1 MAVRLPVYGEIFAV
15 RRRGAYAAM
24 GQCAPLDLRQGR
36 PGRGTPPWRHPSLQT
51 FTGNA
56 MKDSTTIKL
65 VLAMSV
71 LAAVAFA
78 VWTGLATS
86 VEAPAQS
93 AQHGAYTTPF

>member
-1 MAVRLPVYGEIFAV
+1 
-15 RRRGAYAAM
+15 
-24 GQCAPLDLRQGR
+24 
-36 PGRGTPPWRHPSLQT
+36 
-51 FTGNA
+51 

>member
-1 MAVRLPVYGEIFAV
+1 
-15 RRRGAYAAM
+15 
-24 GQCAPLDLRQGR
+24 
-36 PGRGTPPWRHPSLQT
+36 
-51 FTGNA
+51 

-86 VEAPAQS
+86 VEAPART